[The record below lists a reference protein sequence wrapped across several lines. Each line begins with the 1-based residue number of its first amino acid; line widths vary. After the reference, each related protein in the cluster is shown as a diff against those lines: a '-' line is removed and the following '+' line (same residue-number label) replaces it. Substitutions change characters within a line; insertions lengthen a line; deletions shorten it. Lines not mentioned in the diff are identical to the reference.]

1 LSVKQKVLDHLN
13 TALQHS
19 VDATA
24 LLQSSAKASVDPSD
38 AGYESHTGG
47 TQDIVYDLQT
57 KARAQKAELDADW
70 EKERSAF
77 EATIKDTIDAMDA
90 NKAAIEQLQGDIGT
104 LKTELSTAKGELI
117 QAQSTLTD
125 DETYLHDLT
134 ERCAARANDWD
145 QRSAMRRDELEALS
159 TALEILE
166 NKVKSADEAANKR
179 AAASFIQVAQSAS
192 AKQSTVARHS
202 TRLLNRVVAAGQTK
216 ATLSSQVQL
225 QNVQQMLGAEAKRLK
240 SALLGSLVMKVAA
253 DPFAKVKELIQKLI
267 ERLVKEAEEE
277 ASKKGFCDQE
287 LGKARHAR
295 DSRLGSVDKITAE
308 LAGLEAKRDFL
319 IREIEVL
326 TQNLKD
332 LDANLKEQT
341 KLRSDEKAENLATL
355 KEAQGG
361 LAAVTDALNTLKTFY
376 RKAARASSFIQY
388 SPVDD
393 DTAGAGFKGSYKGNQ
408 EGSKAILGMLQT
420 IVSDFVRTIATTT
433 KMEGDNAAAFTELD
447 RSTKADIG
455 GKTTKKELDEE
466 DLATTKLK
474 IEKGLEHMQENM
486 NLLDEALKE
495 LEELKPAC
503 IDTGMSYKERVEKR
517 EDEMAALKKAMCM
530 LDADGVEP
538 DCK

>member
-1 LSVKQKVLDHLN
+1 M
-13 TALQHS
+13 
-19 VDATA
+19 
-24 LLQSSAKASVDPSD
+24 SAS
-38 AGYESHTGG
+38 
-47 TQDIVYDLQT
+47 QT
-57 KARAQKAELDADW
+57 KAEV
-70 EKERSAF
+70 
-77 EATIKDTIDAMDA
+77 
-90 NKAAIEQLQGDIGT
+90 
-104 LKTELSTAKGELI
+104 ST
-117 QAQSTLTD
+117 
-125 DETYLHDLT
+125 
-134 ERCAARANDWD
+134 
-145 QRSAMRRDELEALS
+145 
-159 TALEILE
+159 
-166 NKVKSADEAANKR
+166 
-179 AAASFIQVAQSAS
+179 
-192 AKQSTVARHS
+192 
-202 TRLLNRVVAAGQTK
+202 
-216 ATLSSQVQL
+216 QVQL

-240 SALLGSLVMKVAA
+240 SSLLGSLVMQVAA

-287 LGKARHAR
+287 MGKATHSR
-295 DSRLGSVDKITAE
+295 DSRLLSVDKITAE
-308 LAGLEAKRDFL
+308 LQGLEAKRDFL
-319 IREIEVL
+319 EREIEVL
-326 TQNLKD
+326 TQSLKD

-341 KLRSDEKAENLATL
+341 KLRNEEKAENLATL

-420 IVSDFVRTIATTT
+420 IVSDFERTIATTT

-447 RSTKADIG
+447 RSTKADIT
-455 GKTTKKELDEE
+455 GKTKKKQLDEE
-466 DLATTKLK
+466 DLATTKLA
-474 IEKGLEHMQENM
+474 IEKVLENMQENM
-486 NLLDEALKE
+486 DLLDEALKE

-503 IDTGMSYKERVEKR
+503 VDTGMSYKERVEKW